1 MASQQDLLSAL
12 QGLSQQA
19 YATKAPQP
27 VVVAPTTRTAS
38 PPRMGASGAPNVLD
52 TIVKQANTVPLNP
65 LSQKTRAAQQ
75 GLNTYARSQGM
86 KYPNVLDEIQAAAA
100 GQVKPS
106 GALGVLAHILDNPI
120 AKTVLKPLE
129 VLDTGRRAVIST
141 VREVVDILD
150 HDKNTKASL
159 TDWFNQTKD
168 VSYGFGT
175 AFPVKGNWGRALG
188 LFGDLALD
196 PINWLTLGAS
206 IPENLA
212 LRAGE
217 SALMRGAGMAAE
229 ELAALGPEAVARMA
243 AEEVARSAASQEG
256 VKLAKLL
263 GSRQSGRG
271 FATNLAKLAD
281 GMGASAELVQDIAL
295 RGRTALGRTEEG
307 IALAKRIGLPESG
320 LYVVGTK
327 VKVPFTGPI
336 AEMLERGIV
345 RSRIAVAG
353 SRGGEWLAENFT
365 TKGTSAARNM
375 QPLRR
380 GLRTGKL
387 VVDGK
392 LQRMDAE
399 LARYAV
405 RMETMDNSAR
415 ALENIMM
422 DAYAKRVAPFL
433 EQADIK
439 AAGPELYK
447 FLDTPKFKADGITL
461 NWAREMTPTEEVAY
475 NKVKQIFKDFHTEVE
490 AKYQLVDKAFTLN
503 AQENYLPHMMTDEA
517 RDWLNSLTTARAEE
531 IRQYLKLNMT
541 DPASSFKSRGL
552 IEGANFFGKELTKDD
567 VLGGVERLN
576 QIANQATDGFAGKF
590 FETDL
595 DKIMTKYGQHYAQ
608 QFGTAE
614 FMRLAVEGG
623 ILAEAKQMGTVSK
636 EWLKETA
643 AYAKRVE
650 QAMKV
655 AHSEMRQSGSAA
667 ITALK
672 DYMTVLTKE
681 GGFAKEEVQ
690 ALTKGLKEVGTPE
703 EMLKKLEAAQQLV
716 ARAAEKQKQ
725 AWFKFVNARAENT
738 AVVDML
744 QSVLDDLDVAW
755 NDLTKSLDEMVMN
768 HPKIISELGVT
779 LDQPAGQAMVMLD
792 GKMRSIDSAIASLD
806 LKGQRAAE
814 ALKEAEDQFAKITR
828 LDNVLNGIAGG
839 HLKVIESDDIWD
851 NIVHALAEEDIHIQG
866 YKPMTPKNI
875 GPLWTNERIIGT
887 DMQVIKSTID
897 PTGSISN
904 AALSRLTIEDVKSR
918 VANAVTSGA
927 SGASLKELREAGVW
941 LIVRDAMNDPEFAT
955 ALANDIRGA
964 GAMQGATRSR
974 YSNLVELLR
983 QADATE
989 TFMFR
994 DTEGRL
1000 ARSVAK
1006 INDNIY
1012 NATVLRDDMLEAL
1025 DAGMENGVYAGIVP
1039 EELITEKIAEQNK
1052 KIAEYEKR
1060 LKNLTKGQNEYARG
1074 AIENANKI
1082 NGFRE
1087 VVADLGA
1094 GISEYY
1100 LHRESYNQL
1109 RSLQDAMTHV
1119 GRVVD
1124 QQNYNKIL
1132 SNVARPELKA
1142 TIEHQNGLIELQDF
1156 FTNVR
1161 KRVESIPDRKPT
1173 KQQVEAIRQSLLEEE
1188 VVYPQMVEVSGS
1200 LNEEFNKLWNKKLV
1214 QLNSGEV
1221 KPEAS
1226 VIQEE
1231 YNKLASTFSDKKGFD
1246 PRNTMQGKTYKPTG
1260 KKITEKAG
1268 EWGPRKEE
1276 ILQRQTTR
1284 SQDITRSIT
1293 LREELAKI
1301 FRVQKVGKGFQKKEI
1316 TDALRIQELIR
1327 KHLPEL
1333 ESVLMQDKLAEVNR
1347 VFYRHPQAIYLEEEV
1362 LKLLRER
1369 GENPVWGRPLTR
1381 RARSVDMRGFNQTE
1395 DLSGFRLSSVSSA
1408 GQYDKLRGNIQESIA
1423 RLKQIEVPYVAK
1435 KINPVRQKID
1445 ELEKLYAKIMTEI
1458 EQDQKIALEAGKRLT
1473 GKGSM
1478 KEINKVINRAIRN
1491 GKEFG
1496 YSGIIDSAL
1505 NGSDKHVTQL
1515 FAELLGGDLYEYSGT
1530 RAARQYRTINAGDS
1544 YFGLIYERNANRIK
1558 GLRVLTEETSLPLDK
1573 LLQGV
1578 EGRSIDGKYIPGAWL
1593 MRKELRGANSLAD
1606 FLEEYANE
1614 LNRRIG
1620 LRKEINT
1627 AEKASQRE
1635 LLRLEGAVPEIGP
1648 PKPTTRPFTA
1658 KLNEDVVMEIPAQ
1671 GKSMRSVVREQVD
1684 NELIQAQLDELASTP
1699 EYARAARR
1707 ESEHR
1712 FLNVLAKFDEATA
1725 EQIGFTPAEF
1735 NALWNDPLKP
1745 IEINRLESQLN
1756 TLEKTHARL
1765 RSTRKNLLVKRADT
1779 TAIDGQLQKV
1789 EDLLLDVEKQ
1799 VLEYRSSRSAL
1810 EKLTVI
1816 HDNFAD
1822 FARQQEAGVSFA
1834 FKFKTGPN
1842 GPQPLLPEDALQQ
1855 LVDKYGVKALEEDVK
1870 ARTNYL
1876 QKIRLN
1882 SDEYKF
1888 MRNYKETE
1896 GRLSV
1901 KMQQQWANER
1911 SNIVNFQDRIRMK
1924 VSQLRGNSVD
1934 NANEIANLEAQILDE
1949 LQSANIKPRAKGG
1962 QALADETLR
1971 RAEDVRARPAE
1982 AIPGELLTD
1991 AQIEQQLGGLPLSKG
2006 AGVDGKYFRPDSG
2019 AIEAGTTPKQLEIA
2033 AEKARVDSLA
2043 EEVINLNLRKIVIE
2057 GRQQEVLDA
2066 LSKMTTEQRSIIAR
2080 KLQTSRELEQ
2090 AMKAG
2095 QKLETQTGAKTLGGK
2110 AAKSRQVLT
2119 DAQKVM
2125 SEAEAAYDSA
2135 VNYATWAPDA
2145 LEDARKVVSDLKD
2158 MAMKG
2163 TKVKKTVKAG
2173 TDAWVSD
2180 VDNFIEEAS
2189 TLLNSIDGDELPNH
2203 IRAAVTDFASKKAE
2217 YFKQV
2222 QRLDDAKVEKLFADG
2237 LKGMEYTAN
2246 LGSKM
2251 PIALRGRVPEE
2262 AYSIVPMFDEGFVQL
2277 SKYFPNIGVKKELE
2291 SIVKSVHRFNEPQI
2305 VREFGR
2311 FTSKY
2316 TKFFKAYATLS
2327 PGFHA
2332 RNAMS
2337 NAFMIFA
2344 AGGEL
2349 KYMNEG
2355 LEMSRSWLNA
2365 SKRGLNVDEWI
2376 KELPQAMQT
2385 KAKTAMD
2392 AFMASGGGMSSDFF
2406 DLGRLPKGT
2415 KRSKELGRW
2424 VENHSRFVL
2433 AWDGVSKGM
2442 DFDAAATRVRKYLID
2457 YADVSTADQV
2467 MRQIVPFWMWTSRNL
2482 PLQIGNMWLN
2492 PRAYAIYNT
2501 IKRNVRS
2508 DKEGD
2513 VVPQWMREIGA
2524 FKLPFGNNL
2533 YATPDFGFNR
2543 VGQQIQ
2549 ELADPQRLLSNVN
2562 PLLRVPIELMGGRQ
2576 LYNNR
2581 QFSDKPVQVGN
2592 GAGAVLQPFLAAA
2605 GYGETRDGK
2614 QFVNDKAYYAVRNLI
2629 PFLGTAER
2637 LTPSIDTYQQRG
2649 YVNPLLG
2656 FLGVPGRQ
2664 LKEQEIQSELA
2675 RRKGEIAKIASREKA
2690 FGE

>member
-1 MASQQDLLSAL
+1 MASQQELLSAL
-12 QGLSQQA
+12 QGLAQQT
-19 YATKAPQP
+19 YATKAPAP
-27 VVVAPTTRTAS
+27 VAVAPTTRTAS
-38 PPRMGASGAPNVLD
+38 PPKMGASGAPNLFD
-52 TIVKQANTVPLNP
+52 TIVKQANTVPLSP
-65 LSQKTRAAQQ
+65 VSQKTRAAQQ
-75 GLNTYARSQGM
+75 GLNTYARNQGM
-86 KYPNVLDEIQAAAA
+86 KYPNVLDEIQSAAA

-106 GALGVLAHILDNPI
+106 GALGALAHVLDNPI
-120 AKTVLKPLE
+120 AKVVLKPLE
-129 VLDTGRRAVIST
+129 ILDTGRRAVIST
-141 VREVVDILD
+141 VREVVDVLD
-150 HDKNTKASL
+150 NDANTKASL
-159 TDWFNQTKD
+159 TDWFSQTKD
-168 VSYGFGT
+168 PTYGFGT
-175 AFPVKGNWGRALG
+175 AFPVEGNWGRALG

-206 IPENLA
+206 IPETLA

-217 SALMRGAGMAAE
+217 GALMRGAALAAE
-229 ELAALGPEAVARMA
+229 EIAAMGPEAVARMA
-243 AEEVARSAASQEG
+243 AEEVARSVASKEG

-263 GSRQSGRG
+263 GRRQSGRG

-307 IALAKRIGLPESG
+307 IQLAKRIGLPDSG
-320 LYVVGTK
+320 LYVIGTK
-327 VKVPFTGPI
+327 VKVPFTGPV

-345 RSRIAVAG
+345 RSRIGITG
-353 SRGGEWLAENFT
+353 SRAGEWFAENFT

-405 RMETMDNSAR
+405 RMETMDNAAR

-422 DAYAKRVAPFL
+422 DTYAKRVAPFL

-447 FLDTPKFKADGITL
+447 FLDTPKFKEDGITL
-461 NWAREMTPTEEVAY
+461 NWAREMTPTEETAY
-475 NKVKQIFKDFHTEVE
+475 NKVKQLFKDFHTEVE
-490 AKYQLVDKAFTLN
+490 AKYQLVDQGFTLN

-590 FETDL
+590 FETDI

-623 ILAEAKQMGTVSK
+623 VLAEAKQMGTVSK
-636 EWLKETA
+636 EWLRETA
-643 AYAKRVE
+643 SYAKKVE
-650 QAMKV
+650 QAMKA

-667 ITALK
+667 VTALR

-681 GGFAKEEVQ
+681 GGFAGDEVK
-690 ALTKGLKEVGTPE
+690 ALVQGLREVGTPE
-703 EMLKKLEAAQQLV
+703 EMFKKLEAAQKLV

-744 QSVLDDLDVAW
+744 QSVLDDLDIAW
-755 NDLTKSLDEMVMN
+755 NDLSKTLDEIVMN
-768 HPKIISELGVT
+768 HPKMISELGVT
-779 LDQPAGQAMVMLD
+779 LDQPAGQAMVMVD
-792 GKMRSIDSAIASLD
+792 GKLRTIDNAIASLE

-814 ALKEAEDQFAKITR
+814 ALKEAEEQFARITR
-828 LDNVLNGIAGG
+828 LDNTLNGIASG
-839 HLKVIESDDIWD
+839 HLSVNGSDDIWE
-851 NIVHALAEEDIHIQG
+851 NIVQALAEEDIHIPQ

-875 GPLWTNERIIGT
+875 GPVWTKERIVGT
-887 DMQVIKSTID
+887 DMEIVKATID
-897 PTGSISN
+897 PTNSISN
-904 AALSRLTIEDVKSR
+904 AALSRLTIDDVRNR

-941 LIVRDAMNDPEFAT
+941 LIVRDAMNDPEFAK

-964 GAMQGATRSR
+964 GAMEGATRSR
-974 YSNLVELLR
+974 YANLVELLR

-994 DTEGRL
+994 DSESKL
-1000 ARSVAK
+1000 AKSVAS
-1006 INDNIY
+1006 INDNIF
-1012 NATVLRDDMLEAL
+1012 N
-1025 DAGMENGVYAGIVP
+1025 
-1039 EELITEKIAEQNK
+1039 AEQIIADAEDTILMNSDAEGYFGLVPIEAVNEQIDLQRK
-1052 KIAEYEKR
+1052 KIADWTAR
-1060 LKNLTKGQNEYARG
+1060 LQKITKGQNEYAVG

-1082 NGFRE
+1082 NGFRD

-1109 RSLQDAMTHV
+1109 RSLQDAMAHV
-1119 GRVVD
+1119 GRIVD
-1124 QQNYNKIL
+1124 QKTYNKIL
-1132 SNVARPELKA
+1132 ANVARPELKS

-1156 FTNVR
+1156 FTNLR
-1161 KRVESIPDRKPT
+1161 KRVESIPDRKPN
-1173 KQQVEAIRQSLLEEE
+1173 KQQVEAIRQTLLEEE
-1188 VVYPQMVEVSGS
+1188 VSYPQLKEYKVGADTYT
-1200 LNEEFNKLWNKKLV
+1200 
-1214 QLNSGEV
+1214 GE
-1221 KPEAS
+1221 A
-1226 VIQEE
+1226 
-1231 YNKLASTFSDKKGFD
+1231 KGF
-1246 PRNTMQGKTYKPTG
+1246 KPTG
-1260 KKITEKAG
+1260 KMITEKAG

-1276 ILQRQTTR
+1276 LLQRQTTR

-1301 FRVQKVGKGFQKKEI
+1301 FRTQKVGKGFQKKEI

-1333 ESVLMQDKLAEVNR
+1333 EAVMMQDKLGEVNR
-1347 VFYRHPQAIYLEEEV
+1347 VFYRHPQAMYLEEEV
-1362 LKLLRER
+1362 LKLLRQR
-1369 GENPVWGRPLTR
+1369 GQNPVWGRPLTR
-1381 RARSVDMRGFNQTE
+1381 RARSVNMRGGNQID
-1395 DLSGFRLSSVSSA
+1395 DLTDGFRTASASSA
-1408 GQYDKLRGNIQESIA
+1408 GQYDKLRGNIADAIEQ
-1423 RLKQIEVPYVAK
+1423 LKKVEVPYVAK
-1435 KINPVRQKID
+1435 KVNPVRKKID
-1445 ELEKLYAKIMTEI
+1445 ELEKLYKQILVEV
-1458 EQDQKIALEAGKRLT
+1458 EQDQKMALDAGERLT
-1473 GKGSM
+1473 GKSNM
-1478 KEINKVINRAIRN
+1478 KDINKVINRSIRN

-1496 YSGIIDSAL
+1496 YSGIINSAF

-1515 FAELLGGDLYEYSGT
+1515 FAELLGGDMYEYSGT
-1530 RAARQYRTINAGDS
+1530 RAARQYRTITAGDS
-1544 YFGLIYERNANRIK
+1544 YFGTLYERNAGRIK
-1558 GLRVLTEETSLPLDK
+1558 GLRVLTEETNLPLDK

-1578 EGRSIDGKYIPGAWL
+1578 EGRSVNGRYIPGAWL

-1614 LNRRIG
+1614 LSRRIG
-1620 LRKEINT
+1620 LKKDINT

-1635 LLRLEGAVPEIGP
+1635 LMRLEGTVPEIGP
-1648 PKPTTRPFTA
+1648 PKPTNKPFISTLS
-1658 KLNEDVVMEIPAQ
+1658 KDVQMEIPAQ
-1671 GKSMRSVVREQVD
+1671 GKSMRTVMREQVE
-1684 NELIQAQLDELASTP
+1684 NEVIKTQLDELASTP
-1699 EYARAARR
+1699 EYGRAARR

-1712 FLNVLAKFDEATA
+1712 FLNVLAKLDEATA

-1745 IEINRLESQLN
+1745 IEINRLESQLK
-1756 TLEKTHARL
+1756 TLEKTHTRL
-1765 RSTRKNLLVKRADT
+1765 SSTRKNLLIKRADT
-1779 TAIDGQLQKV
+1779 TAIDGQLQRV

-1799 VLEYRSSRSAL
+1799 VLEYQSSRSAL

-1822 FARQQEAGVSFA
+1822 FARQQESGVSFA

-1842 GPQPLLPEDALQQ
+1842 GPEPLSPEEALQQ
-1855 LVDKYGVKALEEDVK
+1855 LVDQYGVKALEEDVK

-1876 QKIRLN
+1876 QRIRLN

-1888 MRNYKETE
+1888 MREYKETE
-1896 GRLSV
+1896 ARLSV

-1924 VSQLRGNSVD
+1924 VSQLNGQNVEQAKAISD
-1934 NANEIANLEAQILDE
+1934 LEAQILDE
-1949 LQSANIKPRAKGG
+1949 LSGAKIKPRAKGG
-1962 QALADETLR
+1962 QKLADETLQL
-1971 RAEDVRARPAE
+1971 AEDVRARPADV
-1982 AIPGELLTD
+1982 IPGELLTD
-1991 AQIEQQLGGLPLSKG
+1991 AQIEQQLGGRALGKG
-2006 AGVDGKYFRPDSG
+2006 GKDQYFVPDTG
-2019 AIEAGTTPKQLEIA
+2019 AIEAGTTPAQLEIA
-2033 AEKARVDSLA
+2033 GEKARIDALA
-2043 EEVINLNLRKIVIE
+2043 EEVANLNLKKIVIE
-2057 GRQQEVLDA
+2057 NRQQEVLDS
-2066 LSKMTTEQRSIIAR
+2066 LKKMTTEQRSIIAQ
-2080 KLQTSRELEQ
+2080 KLQKSRELEQ

-2095 QKLETQTGAKTLGGK
+2095 EKLQTQTGPKTLAGK

-2135 VNYATWAPDA
+2135 VNYASWAPEA
-2145 LEDARKVVSDLKD
+2145 LEDARKVVNDLKN
-2158 MAMKG
+2158 MSTKG
-2163 TKVKKTVKAG
+2163 TQVKKTIKAG
-2173 TDAWVSD
+2173 SD
-2180 VDNFIEEAS
+2180 GWIADVQNYIEEAS
-2189 TLLNSIDGDELPNH
+2189 ALLNAIDGEDIPNH
-2203 IRAAVTDFASKKAE
+2203 IRAAVTDFTTKHAE
-2217 YFKQV
+2217 YLKQV
-2222 QRLDDAKVEKLFADG
+2222 QRLGDAQAEKLFADG
-2237 LKGMEYTAN
+2237 LKGMEYAGSI
-2246 LGSKM
+2246 GSKM
-2251 PIALRGRVPEE
+2251 PIALRGRVPES

-2365 SKRGLNVDEWI
+2365 SKRGLNVEEWL
-2376 KELPQAMQT
+2376 KELPVEMQT

-2415 KRSKELGRW
+2415 KKSKELGKW
-2424 VENHSRFVL
+2424 IENHSRFML

-2442 DFDAAATRVRKYLID
+2442 DMDAAATRVRKYLID
-2457 YADVSTADQV
+2457 YADVSTGDQL

-2482 PLQIGNMWLN
+2482 PLQLGNMWLN
-2492 PRAYAIYNT
+2492 PKAYAIYNT
-2501 IKRNVRS
+2501 IKRNARA
-2508 DKEGD
+2508 DEEGD

-2549 ELADPQRLLSNVN
+2549 ELSDPQRLLSNVN

-2592 GAGAVLQPFLAAA
+2592 GAGAILQPFLAAA

-2675 RRKGEIAKIASREKA
+2675 RRKGEIAKITSREKA

>member
-1 MASQQDLLSAL
+1 MASQQELLSAL

-19 YATKAPQP
+19 YATKAPTP
-27 VVVAPTTRTAS
+27 VAVAPTTRTAS
-38 PPRMGASGAPNVLD
+38 PPKMGASGAPNLFD
-52 TIVKQANTVPLNP
+52 TIVKQANTVPLNQA
-65 LSQKTRAAQQ
+65 SQKTRAAQQ
-75 GLNTYARSQGM
+75 GLNTYARTQGM
-86 KYPNVLDEIQAAAA
+86 RYPNVLDEIQAAAS

-106 GALGVLAHILDNPI
+106 GALGVLAHVLDNPI
-120 AKTVLKPLE
+120 AKAVLKPLE

-150 HDKNTKASL
+150 HDANTKASL

-168 VSYGFGT
+168 VTYGFGT

-196 PINWLTLGAS
+196 PINWLTLGTS
-206 IPENLA
+206 IPETLA

-217 SALMRGAGMAAE
+217 GALMRGAMLAAE
-229 ELAALGPEAVARMA
+229 ELAAMGPEAVARMA
-243 AEEVARSAASQEG
+243 AEEVARSAATKEG
-256 VKLAKLL
+256 VKLAGLL
-263 GSRQSGRG
+263 GRRQSGRG

-295 RGRTALGRTEEG
+295 RGRSALGRTEEG
-307 IALAKRIGLPESG
+307 IQLAKRIGLPDSG
-320 LYVVGTK
+320 LYVIGTK
-327 VKVPFTGPI
+327 VKVPFSGPV

-345 RSRIAVAG
+345 RSRIGITG
-353 SRGGEWLAENFT
+353 SRAGEWFAENFT

-405 RMETMDNSAR
+405 RLESMDNSAR

-433 EQADIK
+433 EQPEIK

-447 FLDTPKFKADGITL
+447 FLDTPKFKEDGITL
-461 NWAREMTPTEEVAY
+461 NWAREMTPTEETAY

-490 AKYQLVDKAFTLN
+490 AKYQLVDKGFTLN
-503 AQENYLPHMMTDEA
+503 AHENYLPHMMTDEA

-552 IEGANFFGKELTKDD
+552 VEGANFFGKELTKDD

-614 FMRLAVEGG
+614 FMRLAIEGG
-623 ILAEAKQMGTVSK
+623 VLAEAKQMGTVSK
-636 EWLKETA
+636 EWLRETA
-643 AYAKRVE
+643 NYAKKVE

-667 ITALK
+667 VTAIR
-672 DYMTVLTKE
+672 DYMTALTRE
-681 GGFAKEEVQ
+681 GGFAADEVK
-690 ALTKGLKEVGTPE
+690 ALTQGLREVGTPE
-703 EMLKKLEAAQQLV
+703 EMLKKLEAAQKLV
-716 ARAAEKQKQ
+716 ANAANKQKQ

-744 QSVLDDLDVAW
+744 QSVLDDLDIAW
-755 NDLTKSLDEMVMN
+755 NDLSKSLDEMVLN
-768 HPKIISELGVT
+768 HPKMISELGVT

-792 GKMRSIDSAIASLD
+792 GKARTIDSAIASLE

-814 ALKEAEDQFAKITR
+814 ALKEAEEQFARITR
-828 LDNVLNGIAGG
+828 LDNTLNGIASG
-839 HLKVIESDDIWD
+839 HLSINGSDDIWE
-851 NIVHALAEEDIHIQG
+851 NIVQALAEEDIHIPQ
-866 YKPMTPKNI
+866 YKPMTAKNI
-875 GPLWTNERIIGT
+875 GPLWTKERIVGT
-887 DMQVIKSTID
+887 DMEVIKATID
-897 PTGSISN
+897 PTHSISN
-904 AALSRLTIEDVKSR
+904 ASLSRLTIDEVRNR

-941 LIVRDAMNDPEFAT
+941 LIVRDAMNDPEFAR
-955 ALANDIRGA
+955 ALANDINGA
-964 GAMQGATRSR
+964 GAMAGATRSR
-974 YSNLVELLR
+974 YANLVELLR

-994 DTEGRL
+994 DSESKL
-1000 ARSVAK
+1000 AKSVASL
-1006 INDNIY
+1006 NDNIF
-1012 NATVLRDDMLEAL
+1012 NANQIIA
-1025 DAGMENGVYAGIVP
+1025 DAEETIFMNSDAEGYFGLVPIEIVN
-1039 EELITEKIAEQNK
+1039 EQIDLQKGKIAEWTRRLNK
-1052 KIAEYEKR
+1052 
-1060 LKNLTKGQNEYARG
+1060 LTKGQNEYAAG
-1074 AIENANKI
+1074 AIENANKV
-1082 NGFRE
+1082 NGFRD

-1109 RSLQDAMTHV
+1109 RSLQDAMAHV
-1119 GRVVD
+1119 GRIVD
-1124 QQNYNKIL
+1124 QKTYNKIL
-1132 SNVARPELKA
+1132 ANVARPELKA
-1142 TIEHQNGLIELQDF
+1142 TVEHQNGLIELQDF
-1156 FTNVR
+1156 FANLR
-1161 KRVESIPDRKPT
+1161 KRVESIPDRKPN
-1173 KQQVEAIRQSLLEEE
+1173 KQQVEAIKQTILEEE
-1188 VVYPQMVEVSGS
+1188 MTYP
-1200 LNEEFNKLWNKKLV
+1200 
-1214 QLNSGEV
+1214 EV
-1221 KPEAS
+1221 KEFIARDGTKA
-1226 VIQEE
+1226 V
-1231 YNKLASTFSDKKGFD
+1231 
-1246 PRNTMQGKTYKPTG
+1246 KPTG
-1260 KKITEKAG
+1260 KTITEKAG
-1268 EWGPRKEE
+1268 EWGPRKQEL
-1276 ILQRQTTR
+1276 LQRQTSR
-1284 SQDITRSIT
+1284 SQDITRSIV
-1293 LREELAKI
+1293 LREELAKV
-1301 FRVQKVGKGFQKKEI
+1301 FRAKKVGKGFQKKEI
-1316 TDALRIQELIR
+1316 TDALRMQELIR

-1333 ESVLMQDKLAEVNR
+1333 EAVMLQDKLGEVNR
-1347 VFYRHPQAIYLEEEV
+1347 LFYRHPQAMYLEEEV

-1369 GENPVWGRPLTR
+1369 GQNPVWGRPLTR
-1381 RARSVDMRGFNQTE
+1381 RARAVNMRGFNQTDE
-1395 DLSGFRLSSVSSA
+1395 LTAGTRAASVSSA
-1408 GQYDKLRGNIQESIA
+1408 GQYDKLRGNIIAALQELNTVEI
-1423 RLKQIEVPYVAK
+1423 PYAAK
-1435 KINPVRQKID
+1435 KVNPLRQKVK
-1445 ELEKLYAKIMTEI
+1445 ELQDLYAQIMKDV
-1458 EQDQKIALEAGKRLT
+1458 EQDQKMALEAGKRLT

-1478 KEINKVINRAIRN
+1478 KDINKVINRSIKN

-1496 YSGIIDSAL
+1496 YSEIIKSAF
-1505 NGSDKHVTQL
+1505 NGSDKSVTQL
-1515 FAELLGGDLYEYSGT
+1515 FAELLGGDMYEYSGT
-1530 RAARQYRTINAGDS
+1530 RAARQYRTINVGDS
-1544 YFGLIYERNANRIK
+1544 YFGILYERNANRIK

-1578 EGRSIDGKYIPGAWL
+1578 EGRSVNGRYIPGAWL

-1620 LRKEINT
+1620 LRKEINS

-1635 LLRLEGAVPEIGP
+1635 LMRLEGTVPEIGP
-1648 PKPTTRPFTA
+1648 PKPTNKPFIATLS
-1658 KLNEDVVMEIPAQ
+1658 KDVQMEIPAQ
-1671 GKSMRSVVREQVD
+1671 GKSMRAVVREQVE
-1684 NELIQAQLDELASTP
+1684 NEIIRTQLDELASTP
-1699 EYARAARR
+1699 EYGRAVRR

-1735 NALWNDPLKP
+1735 HALWNDPLKP
-1745 IEINRLESQLN
+1745 VEINKLQSQLN
-1756 TLEKTHARL
+1756 TLEKTHTRL
-1765 RSTRKNLLVKRADT
+1765 SATRKNLLIKRADT
-1779 TAIDGQLQKV
+1779 SAIDAQLQRV

-1799 VLEYRSSRSAL
+1799 VLEHQSSRSAL
-1810 EKLTVI
+1810 EKLTII

-1822 FARQQEAGVSFA
+1822 FARQQESGVSFA
-1834 FKFKTGPN
+1834 FKFKSGPN
-1842 GPQPLLPEDALQQ
+1842 GPEPLSPEDALQQ
-1855 LVDKYGVKALEEDVK
+1855 LVDQYGVKALEDEVK
-1870 ARTNYL
+1870 TRTNYL
-1876 QKIRLN
+1876 QRVRLN

-1888 MRNYKETE
+1888 IRDYKEIE
-1896 GRLSV
+1896 ARLSNN
-1901 KMQQQWANER
+1901 MQKQWANER
-1911 SNIVNFQDRIRMK
+1911 SNIVNFQDRVRMK
-1924 VSQLRGNSVD
+1924 VSQLRGDSVD
-1934 NANEIANLEAQILDE
+1934 QTKAISDLESQILDE
-1949 LQSANIKPRAKGG
+1949 LSGVNIKPRAKGG
-1962 QALADETLR
+1962 QKLADETLR
-1971 RAEDVRARPAE
+1971 LAEDVRARPADV
-1982 AIPGELLTD
+1982 IPGEVLTD
-1991 AQIEQQLGGLPLSKG
+1991 AQIEQQLGGRALG
-2006 AGVDGKYFRPDSG
+2006 RGGKDQYFVPDTG
-2019 AIEAGTTPKQLEIA
+2019 AIEAGTTPAQLEIA
-2033 AEKARVDSLA
+2033 GQKANIDAIA
-2043 EEVINLNLRKIVIE
+2043 EEVANLNLRKIVIE
-2057 GRQQEVLDA
+2057 NRQQEVLDA
-2066 LSKMTTEQRSIIAR
+2066 LSKMTSEQRSIIAK
-2080 KLQTSRELEQ
+2080 KLQTTKELEQ
-2090 AMKAG
+2090 AMKVG
-2095 QKLETQTGAKTLGGK
+2095 EKLPTQTGPKTLAGK
-2110 AAKSRQVLT
+2110 AARSRKVLT
-2119 DAQKVM
+2119 DAEKTM
-2125 SEAEAAYDSA
+2125 REAEAAFDSA
-2135 VNYATWAPDA
+2135 VNYSTWAPEA
-2145 LEDARKVVSDLKD
+2145 LEDARKVVNDLKN
-2158 MAMKG
+2158 MATKG
-2163 TKVKKTVKAG
+2163 TQVKKTIKAG
-2173 TDAWVSD
+2173 TDAWVVD
-2180 VDNFIEEAS
+2180 VNNYIEEAS
-2189 TLLNSIDGDELPNH
+2189 ALLNAIDGEDIPNH
-2203 IRAAVTDFASKKAE
+2203 IRAAVTDFTTKHAE
-2217 YFKQV
+2217 YLKQV
-2222 QRLDDAKVEKLFADG
+2222 QRLGDAQVEKIFAER
-2237 LKGMEYTAN
+2237 LKGMEYTASI
-2246 LGSKM
+2246 GGKM

-2262 AYSIVPMFDEGFVQL
+2262 AYNIVPMFDEGFVQL

-2349 KYMNEG
+2349 KYMSEG
-2355 LEMSRSWLNA
+2355 LEMSKSWLNA
-2365 SKRGLNVDEWI
+2365 SKRGLNVEEWL
-2376 KELPQAMQT
+2376 KELPVEMQA

-2415 KRSKELGRW
+2415 KHSKELGKW

-2442 DFDAAATRVRKYLID
+2442 DMDAAATRVRKYLID
-2457 YADVSTADQV
+2457 YADVSTGDQI

-2501 IKRNVRS
+2501 IKRNIRA

-2549 ELADPQRLLSNVN
+2549 ELSDPQRLLSNVN

-2592 GAGAVLQPFLAAA
+2592 GAGAILQPFLAAA
-2605 GYGETRDGK
+2605 GFGETRDGK